1 VAKGHGVRSPLVFLR
16 VAADLVLNRARRRHA
31 GIGPHLIGGQ
41 MHRGRIDGNLSL
53 DIVPY
58 DFRGI
63 GLRRLVLLPGAE
75 RVGNHQALQVR
86 LDVDHVS
93 FGDADLVA
101 ANQAQNMPLG
111 FGADVFRDEVGVVL
125 GVLLLLPGSGF
136 DGPVGFL
143 EGTHGY
149 LEGA

>member
-1 VAKGHGVRSPLVFLR
+1 
-16 VAADLVLNRARRRHA
+16 
-31 GIGPHLIGGQ
+31 
-41 MHRGRIDGNLSL
+41 MHRGRVDRDLCF
-53 DIVPY
+53 DVVPY
-58 DFRGI
+58 DFRGV
-63 GLRRLVLLPGAE
+63 GLRGLVLLPGAE

-101 ANQAQNMPLG
+101 SNNSQNMPLG
-111 FGADVFRDEVGVVL
+111 FGANVFCDEEGVVL
-125 GVLLLLPGSGF
+125 GVVLLLPGSGF
-136 DGPVGFL
+136 DGSVGFL

>member
-1 VAKGHGVRSPLVFLR
+1 
-16 VAADLVLNRARRRHA
+16 
-31 GIGPHLIGGQ
+31 
-41 MHRGRIDGNLSL
+41 MHRSRVDSNLRL

-93 FGDADLVA
+93 FRHADLVA
-101 ANQAQNMPLG
+101 ADNP
-111 FGADVFRDEVGVVL
+111 
-125 GVLLLLPGSGF
+125 
-136 DGPVGFL
+136 
-143 EGTHGY
+143 
-149 LEGA
+149 